1 MFSNKVLYIP
11 DYVVNEDVSTI
22 IKYFDYYNIAKVK
35 KVEIFKHIEPEY
47 YVEDNNN
54 YGFALIEIDK
64 YYNNQGAINF
74 YNNLEN
80 NKGIIVYDD
89 PYFWEVKFSPFNDAK
104 CSYVNDCV
112 SNTCTLANYKK
123 EENLKDPDLDTEEK
137 YIYDDTSDDDDHDD
151 NHDDDFN
158 YNSYEK
164 NFNKFKNKQSSKKR
178 KLNKEL
184 FNIKN
189 SIHDISTKQDKL
201 LKLLIINNN
210 LKNRANNRNN
220 RNNLNNL
227 NNKEFKNLWSRRLRV
242 QIN

>member
-11 DYVVNEDVSTI
+11 DYVVYEDVSTI

-89 PYFWEVKFSPFNDAK
+89 PYFWEVQFSPFNEAK
-104 CSYVNDCV
+104 CSYVNECV
-112 SNTCTLANYKK
+112 SNTCTLAKYKK
-123 EENLKDPDLDTEEK
+123 EENYCTQQEEENLKDPDLDTEEK
-137 YIYDDTSDDDDHDD
+137 YIYDDTSDD
-151 NHDDDFN
+151 HDDDFN

-164 NFNKFKNKQSSKKR
+164 NFIKFKNKQSSKKQ

-220 RNNLNNL
+220 L

>member
-164 NFNKFKNKQSSKKR
+164 NFNKFKNKQSSKKQ

-220 RNNLNNL
+220 LNNQ

>member
-164 NFNKFKNKQSSKKR
+164 NFNKFKNKQSSKKQ

-220 RNNLNNL
+220 LNHQ

>member
-104 CSYVNDCV
+104 CSYVNECV

-164 NFNKFKNKQSSKKR
+164 NFNKFKNKQSSKKQ

-220 RNNLNNL
+220 LNNQ

>member
-11 DYVVNEDVSTI
+11 DYVVYEDVSTI

-123 EENLKDPDLDTEEK
+123 EENYCTQQEEENLKDPDLDTEEK
-137 YIYDDTSDDDDHDD
+137 YIYDDTSDD
-151 NHDDDFN
+151 HDDDFN

-164 NFNKFKNKQSSKKR
+164 NFIKFKNKQSSKKQ

-220 RNNLNNL
+220 L

>member
-74 YNNLEN
+74 YNTLEN

-123 EENLKDPDLDTEEK
+123 EENLKDPYLDTEEN

-164 NFNKFKNKQSSKKR
+164 NFNKFKNKQSSKKQ

-220 RNNLNNL
+220 LNNQ

>member
-164 NFNKFKNKQSSKKR
+164 NFNKFKNKQSSKKQ

-201 LKLLIINNN
+201 LKLLIINNII
-210 LKNRANNRNN
+210 LK
-220 RNNLNNL
+220 
-227 NNKEFKNLWSRRLRV
+227 S
-242 QIN
+242 

>member
-11 DYVVNEDVSTI
+11 DYVVYEDVSTI

-89 PYFWEVKFSPFNDAK
+89 PYFWEVQFSPFNEAK
-104 CSYVNDCV
+104 CSYVNECV
-112 SNTCTLANYKK
+112 SNTCTLAKYKK
-123 EENLKDPDLDTEEK
+123 EENYCTQQEEENLKDPDLDTEEK
-137 YIYDDTSDDDDHDD
+137 YIYDDTSDD
-151 NHDDDFN
+151 HDDDFN

-164 NFNKFKNKQSSKKR
+164 NFIKFKNKQSSKKQ

-220 RNNLNNL
+220 Q